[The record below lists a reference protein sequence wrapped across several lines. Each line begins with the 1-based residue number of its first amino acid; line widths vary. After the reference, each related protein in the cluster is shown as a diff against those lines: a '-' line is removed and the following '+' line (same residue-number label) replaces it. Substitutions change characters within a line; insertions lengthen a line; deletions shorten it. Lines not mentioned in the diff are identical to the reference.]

1 MISNKNPKR
10 SLTRIFNIEV
20 EYPKTLSTGPLIFMY
35 FILKIINTPL
45 NLVNARI
52 DTVIFSLW
60 ITGWIFSAYLRS
72 SYQLWILN
80 IIDIYFSWFGKK
92 IFVNMK
98 IDKWPIRHLSYL
110 AIFTKGRGPR
120 WISKPS
126 MLRTCLKHCPALP
139 FRLQSGSACPRSKT
153 DWSQQQPG
161 PCTSACTIATRYY
174 CLWRLSAWVWAKDQ
188 KVSISKVE
196 TWQHDHCWDI
206 PLPKISPKYTHAENL
221 IRCPFTSIYDITYYI
236 VS

>member
-139 FRLQSGSACPRSKT
+139 FRLQSGSACPRSNT
-153 DWSQQQPG
+153 DWSRQQQG
-161 PCTSACTIATRYY
+161 PCSGGRFPSACTFAARRC
-174 CLWRLSAWVWAKDQ
+174 CLWGLSAWVWAKDQ
-188 KVSISKVE
+188 EFSKLKVE
-196 TWQHDHCWDI
+196 RWQYHRCYDI
-206 PLPKISPKYTHAENL
+206 PLPKYACSEIVYT
-221 IRCPFTSIYDITYYI
+221 ITLYFI
-236 VS
+236 